1 MNAESPSAAP
11 GSTPPRIEVTTSRMF
26 NFWVARQKASLVL
39 TTYQTGKI
47 FLLGL
52 QAQLQMTGSVQTLEI
67 MSADIGPVSDGL
79 DRTFAGH
86 YPIRKLRIGPAPTIV
101 DLVDNDD
108 NDDNVGIVGIVDFL
122 ALLANWGP
130 CP

>member
-1 MNAESPSAAP
+1 
-11 GSTPPRIEVTTSRMF
+11 MF
-26 NFWVARQKASLVL
+26 NSWLARQKASLVL

-52 QAQLQMTGSVQTLEI
+52 QAQLQMTGPVQTLEI
-67 MSADIGPVSDGL
+67 MSADIGPVLDGL
-79 DRTFAGH
+79 DSAFAGH
-86 YPIRKLRIGPAPTIV
+86 YPIRKLRIGPTPTIV
-101 DLVDNDD
+101 DLVDNDDNDD